1 MPKYG
6 WELSYVM
13 SNADDRLKVFILHAR
28 ADAGF
33 AGQVEAFLHEAG
45 YSASNGVQ
53 SADVVVFV
61 LSDASGRSAECI
73 REAQEASRLGKSIAP
88 VLPQPLREPAPGGIA
103 QRGLI
108 RFYIDPAAPNS
119 GFFDGQKRLIDTL
132 EACAE
137 DVVMARQR
145 VHAGRSDLDAL
156 NKELRKAR
164 DEIEQIKR
172 SARDQQRRQAPRPA
186 PPDLPPIYYD
196 RPPRRGPRI
205 PWLRG
210 GFLLLVGAWVV
221 GFFVSDTVSDGTRAI
236 AANAATWATDL
247 YGASDPPKQRTVL
260 AEDFT
265 PERDAFAAAAG
276 ANVRDYPLTTGNLL
290 VELPARSPLAINGR
304 VMIQGEWWFR
314 VTLPD
319 QRVGFVHQS
328 TVAWGSP
335 PAPPATQ
342 APNIT
347 AVDPAV
353 AAAAGRAGAKIRTSP
368 SRSARVIVR
377 VASGAALTIT
387 GKRRI
392 GEHWWYRV
400 RTAEGQ
406 EGFARDDVLTAPGGG
421 TLSL

>member
-1 MPKYG
+1 
-6 WELSYVM
+6 M

-45 YSASNGVQ
+45 YAASNGVQ
-53 SADVVVFV
+53 AADIVVFV
-61 LSDASGRSAECI
+61 LSDASVRSAECI

-88 VLPQPLREPAPGGIA
+88 VLPQPLREPPPGGIA

-108 RFYIDPAAPNS
+108 RFYVDPAAPNS

-172 SARDQQRRQAPRPA
+172 SARDQQRKQVLRPA
-186 PPDLPPIYYD
+186 APDLPPSYYD

-247 YGASDPPKQRTVL
+247 YGAQDPPKQRTVL

-265 PERDAFAAAAG
+265 PERDAFAAATG

-290 VELPARSPLAINGR
+290 VELPARSRLAINGR

-347 AVDPAV
+347 AVEPAV
-353 AAAAGRAGAKIRTSP
+353 AAVAGRAGAKIRTSP

-377 VASGAALTIT
+377 VASGAELSIT

-400 RTAEGQ
+400 RTADGQ
-406 EGFARDDVLTAPGGG
+406 EGFARDDVVTAPGGG
-421 TLSL
+421 TLRL

>member
-1 MPKYG
+1 MA
-6 WELSYVM
+6 
-13 SNADDRLKVFILHAR
+13 NADDRLTVFILHAR
-28 ADAGF
+28 PDAGF
-33 AGQVEAFLHEAG
+33 AGQIEAFLHEAG
-45 YSASNGVQ
+45 YAASDAPR

-61 LSDASGRSAECI
+61 LSDASVRSADCI
-73 REAQEASRLGKSIAP
+73 REAQEASRQGKTITP
-88 VLPQPLREPAPGGIA
+88 VLPQPLHEPAPGGIA

-108 RFYIDPAAPNS
+108 RFYVDPAAPNS
-119 GFFDGQKRLIDTL
+119 GFFDGQKRLIDAL

-137 DVVMARQR
+137 DVVMARER
-145 VHAGRSDLDAL
+145 VPAGRNELSAL
-156 NKELRKAR
+156 SKELRKTR
-164 DEIEQIKR
+164 DEIAQIKR
-172 SARDQQRRQAPRPA
+172 EARNLQQRQRVQRIG
-186 PPDLPPIYYD
+186 PDLPPVYYD
-196 RPPRRGPRI
+196 RAPRKGPRV

-221 GFFVSDTVSDGTRAI
+221 GFFVSDTVSHGTRAI
-236 AANAATWATDL
+236 AAKAATWATDM
-247 YGASDPPKQRTVL
+247 YGASEPPRQRTVL

-265 PERDAFAAAAG
+265 PERDAFAATAG
-276 ANVRDYPLTTGNLL
+276 ANVRDYPLTTGTLL
-290 VELPARSPLAINGR
+290 VELPPRSPLAINGR

-342 APNIT
+342 APNVT

-353 AAAAGRAGAKIRTSP
+353 AAVAGRAGAKIRVSP
-368 SRSARVIVR
+368 SRSGRVLVR
-377 VASGAALTIT
+377 VASGAELTIT
-387 GKRRI
+387 GKRHI

-400 RTAEGQ
+400 RTADGQ

-421 TLSL
+421 ALSL